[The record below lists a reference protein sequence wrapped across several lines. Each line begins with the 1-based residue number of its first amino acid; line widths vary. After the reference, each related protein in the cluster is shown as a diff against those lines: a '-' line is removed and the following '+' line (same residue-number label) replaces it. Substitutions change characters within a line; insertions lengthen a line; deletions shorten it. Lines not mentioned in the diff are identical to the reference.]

1 MNVLIKNKV
10 DDSQNPPIYN
20 KVPDI
25 VELFPVNDESLAQL
39 ENWLTSSEQNKAML
53 VRKIL
58 PSTKMYKI

>member
-1 MNVLIKNKV
+1 MKNKV
-10 DDSQNPPIYN
+10 DKSQNPSTYN

-25 VELFPVNDESLAQL
+25 VELFPVNNEYLAQL

-58 PSTKMYKI
+58 PSIKMNKI